1 MRRSTRSLGRIGAR
15 SRRRS
20 CLGAIGEYGLD
31 MTSYSSVAG
40 AWGAKFAADPSL
52 NEKFSRM
59 MQA

>member
-1 MRRSTRSLGRIGAR
+1 
-15 SRRRS
+15 
-20 CLGAIGEYGLD
+20 LGAIGEYGLD